1 MPKKSTIQV
10 FIYNNARFSCQ
21 SKEKVLSTNAFGRFL
36 FLSGFSFTNIIDL
49 QDSREGIYL
58 TFLNHFH
65 LLHRHLNISRAI
77 TAESSPLQE
86 LTSAHS
92 EKPDSNREPLVSE
105 SKLLT
110 TKLSAL
116 KYEPKKIK
124 MENLIDDDLEK
135 SSSDESSESDNDS
148 NDEKVMMNPMNNLL
162 KVF

>member
-1 MPKKSTIQV
+1 MSKQRKSIIHKRFWKISFSIWV
-10 FIYNNARFSCQ
+10 FFHEHYRFTGQ
-21 SKEKVLSTNAFGRFL
+21 QGKG
-36 FLSGFSFTNIIDL
+36 
-49 QDSREGIYL
+49 EGIYL

>member
-1 MPKKSTIQV
+1 MSKQRKSIIHKRFWKISFSIWV
-10 FIYNNARFSCQ
+10 FFHEHYRFTGQ
-21 SKEKVLSTNAFGRFL
+21 QGK
-36 FLSGFSFTNIIDL
+36 
-49 QDSREGIYL
+49 REGIYL

-65 LLHRHLNISRAI
+65 LLHRHVNISRAI